1 MAQRSQVKN
10 DVGLFKKQEG
20 DPRAEVWQGS
30 REVLAAEIE
39 EPGRTCEAGFLDGG
53 ESC

>member
-1 MAQRSQVKN
+1 MVQRSRVRN
-10 DVGLFKKQEG
+10 DLAVFKKQEG
-20 DPRAEVWQGS
+20 DPCAEVWQGS

-39 EPGRTCEAGFLDGG
+39 GHGRTFAASFLGGG